1 MSDKTNEEKL
11 RILHDRLNH
20 IKQKQESDASQKEKT
35 EKIIDNSSIDI
46 EKPYVKRRST
56 SFALLKYVVLVICAY
71 LVFYAYNNINLNSSK
86 LEETTISMDEVNK
99 INQDAFSLEYEFK
112 LKGDK
117 LVIIS
122 TFDDEN
128 SAKAMT
134 NDLTVKGFKADYF
147 FLPNKSNSNEEV
159 YKVFIGPYENKE
171 ETNQWIINIKSE
183 EKEIISL

>member
-20 IKQKQESDASQKEKT
+20 IKQKQESAASPKEKT
-35 EKIIDNSSIDI
+35 ETIIDNSSIDI
-46 EKPYVKRRST
+46 ETSYVKRRST
-56 SFALLKYVVLVICAY
+56 LFALLKYVAIVICTY
-71 LVFYAYNNINLNSSK
+71 LVFYAYNNINLSSSK
-86 LEETTISMDEVNK
+86 LEETTISIDEVNE
-99 INQDAFSLEYEFK
+99 INQDSFSLEYEFK

-117 LVIIS
+117 IVIIS

-134 NDLTVKGFKADYF
+134 NDLAVKGFKADYF

-159 YKVFIGPYENKE
+159 YKVFIGPYEHEE
-171 ETNQWIINIKSE
+171 ETNQWVKNLDVDF
-183 EKEIISL
+183 EIISL